1 VAPAAGLCHLQTI
14 KVSSTAEKAA
24 VPLLRRIAGAAA
36 LGTATSGT
44 LASGLDLAGVPSPI
58 PLGAAL
64 GFVGLGGALAV
75 LRVGCPAPVRRAV
88 AATLGLACGLSG
100 VWAFSVRADAAAIP
114 PDSALGLVLA
124 GVAVF
129 LIALPAK
136 RAATIG
142 QALVLPMIVV
152 SWIALFGYAYTI
164 RFPMG
169 LARQPH
175 MTIPNV
181 LLFNV
186 LGLAILGARPYDG
199 LMAVVTSSELGGVLA
214 RRLLP
219 ACVILPILLGWV
231 VLMGERGRLYN
242 AKFGIS
248 LIAGATILMFA
259 SLTWLAARQ
268 LDRVSHERQRL
279 ARILLE
285 EVERRHLA
293 RELHDEVGQ
302 QLTGLKL
309 RLEALTGRDVADL
322 PRLVADL
329 LGRVRALSLDLRPP
343 ALDDLGLLP
352 ALRGLIERYRAQTQI
367 EVDFE
372 HETVENRL
380 GIDLETAAFRIIQ
393 EALTNVARHGQT
405 REVEVRV
412 WREDGMLNLSVIDH
426 GKGFDPQVL
435 AKGGSRGL
443 HGMRERA
450 LALGGRVSVES
461 AAGKGVRVLARIPL

>member
-1 VAPAAGLCHLQTI
+1 LGGALVVLRIGREAPVGRT
-14 KVSSTAEKAA
+14 V
-24 VPLLRRIAGAAA
+24 AAA
-36 LGTATSGT
+36 LG
-44 LASGLDLAGVPSPI
+44 
-58 PLGAAL
+58 
-64 GFVGLGGALAV
+64 
-75 LRVGCPAPVRRAV
+75 
-88 AATLGLACGLSG
+88 LACAISG
-100 VWAFSVRADAAAIP
+100 VWGFTARADAATTP

-129 LIALPAK
+129 LIALPAN
-136 RAATIG
+136 RAATVG

-186 LGLAILGARPYDG
+186 LGFGILGARPYDG
-199 LMAVVTSSELGGVLA
+199 LMADVTSSELGGILA

-219 ACVILPILLGWV
+219 ACVILPILLAWMA
-231 VLMGERGRLYN
+231 LIGERERLYN

-285 EVERRHLA
+285 EGERRHLA

-322 PRLVADL
+322 RRLVADL

-343 ALDDLGLLP
+343 ALDDLGLVP
-352 ALRGLIERYRAQTQI
+352 ALRGLVERYRAQTHI

-372 HETVENRL
+372 HEALEDRL
-380 GIDLETAAFRIIQ
+380 GIDRETAAFRIVQ

-405 REVEVRV
+405 RKAEVRV

-426 GKGFDPQVL
+426 GRGFDPHML
-435 AKGGSRGL
+435 AEAGSRGL

-461 AAGKGVRVLARIPL
+461 MAGKGVRVLARIPL